1 MEFKLELKNKIIDD
15 ETLRWVEIY
24 KITNKINQ
32 KVYIGQAIS
41 HRKSYNK
48 YYPKGMTGRFKEHM
62 KESKQY
68 QKYHCNAL
76 NNAIKSYGS
85 ESFIVELLHICNIE
99 DANKIETNEI
109 QNHNSL
115 VPNGYNINTSCN
127 SLLPSNELRE
137 KISVGNINYH
147 YQKHLKKFENIVF
160 DVDESDFYK
169 YITPRNKNNT
179 QIGWNLRLNKKII
192 EFKSTIDSLDETKN
206 RAFEFL
212 KLLKEKSNIYGNV
225 AKLTGKSLEPSLP
238 LACGNACEEHD

>member
-48 YYPKGMTGRFKEHM
+48 YYPKG
-62 KESKQY
+62 
-68 QKYHCNAL
+68 
-76 NNAIKSYGS
+76 
-85 ESFIVELLHICNIE
+85 
-99 DANKIETNEI
+99 
-109 QNHNSL
+109 
-115 VPNGYNINTSCN
+115 
-127 SLLPSNELRE
+127 
-137 KISVGNINYH
+137 
-147 YQKHLKKFENIVF
+147 
-160 DVDESDFYK
+160 
-169 YITPRNKNNT
+169 
-179 QIGWNLRLNKKII
+179 
-192 EFKSTIDSLDETKN
+192 